1 MVNLKSLNSILI
13 LIAPN
18 IRAEKINLF
27 FCEKTGLCMMLNV
40 PKIVYKNEL
49 YRDRL
54 RQVYITNALVIEEFD
69 GVKLA

>member
-1 MVNLKSLNSILI
+1 
-13 LIAPN
+13 
-18 IRAEKINLF
+18 
-27 FCEKTGLCMMLNV
+27 MMLNV

-69 GVKLA
+69 GVKLAWDLNRLVYLAGKT